1 MTVRILPKGHL
12 LREQDSSIP
21 PHTLPSGRPLDR
33 VHSCLNPLRGLL
45 PSLPQGR
52 RGEFLRKLTIL
63 SQLIKTASNDIVLK

>member
-12 LREQDSSIP
+12 LREQDSSIR

-33 VHSCLNPLRGLL
+33 VHSCLNPL
-45 PSLPQGR
+45 PSPGEAG
-52 RGEFLRKLTIL
+52 GEFLRKLTIL